1 LGYAKNALKN
11 TQNNIMKSCG
21 QHWSG
26 RSYTTFM
33 RDIGLATATIE
44 NKLWTKINKIFPSDR
59 YKVVMTGKA
68 LVFEKE
74 RNIYS
79 TIY

>member
-1 LGYAKNALKN
+1 MAK
-11 TQNNIMKSCG
+11 
-21 QHWSG
+21 
-26 RSYTTFM
+26 
-33 RDIGLATATIE
+33 IE

-74 RNIYS
+74 RS
-79 TIY
+79 T